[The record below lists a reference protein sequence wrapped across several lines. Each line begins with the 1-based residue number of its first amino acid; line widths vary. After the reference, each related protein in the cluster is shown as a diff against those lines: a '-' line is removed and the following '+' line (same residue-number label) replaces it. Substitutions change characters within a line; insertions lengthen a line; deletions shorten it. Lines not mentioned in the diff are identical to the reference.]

1 MLEEHE
7 RDKAEDEGQSEA
19 AERSPWTPPR
29 IDELPP
35 LTELTL
41 ATGDPIGGDGDT
53 GGGGSTVF

>member
-1 MLEEHE
+1 MPEEHE
-7 RDKAEDEGQSEA
+7 GNRAEDEGQSEA

-41 ATGDPIGGDGDT
+41 ATGDPIDGGGGT